1 MPPIQ
6 INISTKLNTSNKFLE
21 YLLSG
26 LVDGINNQVTDFIE
40 EQAKEMASGS
50 EIYNVPESPEMKD
63 RIQNETTLSS
73 KIKSEK
79 VSKTKGKSQSKV
91 ICDSEH
97 ASWVE
102 WGTGLHGELEAPHRI
117 YPKEKKVMT
126 WIGKNGER
134 VFASSTAGQYPK
146 PFMRGAIFKLKA
158 KLKAVLG
165 YSDKVTDVP
174 PTESQM
180 FSKSGLGKLNMG
192 LHSQINA
199 KPQSSTKMWDQSL
212 RSQMRNKK

>member
-6 INISTKLNTSNKFLE
+6 INITTELKTTDKFLQ

-26 LVDGINNQVTDFIE
+26 LADGINNQVTDFIE
-40 EQAKEMASGS
+40 EQSKEMASGS

-63 RIQNETTLSS
+63 RIQNEITLSS
-73 KIKSEK
+73 KIKSK
-79 VSKTKGKSQSKV
+79 QVSKIKGKSQSKV

-117 YPKEKKVMT
+117 YPREKKVMT
-126 WIGKNGER
+126 WVGKNGER
-134 VFASSTAGQYPK
+134 VFAASTAGQYPK

-158 KLKAVLG
+158 TLRKVLG
-165 YSDKVTDVP
+165 FSDKITEVP
-174 PTESQM
+174 STQSQM
-180 FSKSGLGKLNMG
+180 YGKSGLGKLNTG
-192 LHSQINA
+192 LHNQVNA

-212 RSQMRNKK
+212 RSQMKRK

>member
-6 INISTKLNTSNKFLE
+6 IDITTELKTTNKFLQ

-26 LVDGINNQVTDFIE
+26 LPDEINNQVTDFIT
-40 EQAKEMASGS
+40 EQSKEMASGS

-63 RIQNETTLSS
+63 RIQNEITLSS
-73 KIKSEK
+73 KIKSK
-79 VSKTKGKSQSKV
+79 QVSKIKGKSQSKV

-117 YPKEKKVMT
+117 YPREKKVMT
-126 WIGKNGER
+126 WIGENGER
-134 VFASSTAGQYPK
+134 VFAASTAGQYPK

-158 KLKAVLG
+158 TIRKVLG
-165 YSDKVTDVP
+165 FSDKITEVP
-174 PTESQM
+174 STQNQM
-180 FSKSGLGKLNMG
+180 FGLSGLGKLNMG
-192 LHSQINA
+192 LHSQVNA
-199 KPQSSTKMWDQSL
+199 KPESSSKMWDQPL
-212 RSQMRNKK
+212 RSQIKRK